1 MVFLIYD
8 RKIIHFPDD
17 QGEVGILH
25 NVIKETV
32 NQKHGK
38 HPSDL
43 ATCKVSYRHK
53 LFDIMLDGFMSFL
66 GVVRYLNKNILL
78 S

>member
-8 RKIIHFPDD
+8 RKSIHFPDD
-17 QGEVGILH
+17 QGEVEILH

-32 NQKHGK
+32 NQKHVK
-38 HPSDL
+38 HPSYL

-53 LFDIMLDGFMSFL
+53 LFDIMLDSFMSFL